1 MINKAKLKGAR
12 LNMDKKKLIN
22 GALKYVLTFFVLI
35 LSFIILLTI
44 TSLIPREAMK
54 EKKKQQEKLEI
65 LEEQEQARQQKH
77 QEQHQKE
84 KKEKQEQTK
93 QQEYQEAKIKKE

>member
-54 EKKKQQEKLEI
+54 ENVKESGEI
-65 LEEQEQARQQKH
+65 LSSQ
-77 QEQHQKE
+77 
-84 KKEKQEQTK
+84 
-93 QQEYQEAKIKKE
+93 IG